1 MRRKRGAIIPL
12 EEAILAVG
20 VGLRRSAA
28 PEFHGFKLAKQLQA
42 FNDGGRLIAHGT
54 LYKGLS
60 RMEQAGL
67 LASRWEDAQIATDE
81 GRPLRRLYHVTG
93 LVESALASLHA
104 ERGSARRLAE
114 GGMATP

>member
-12 EEAILAVG
+12 EKAVLTVG
-20 VGLRRSAA
+20 VGLRRGSE

-54 LYKGLS
+54 LYKALS
-60 RMEQAGL
+60 RMEKAGL
-67 LASRWEDAQIATDE
+67 LASRWEDAQLATDE

-93 LVESALASLHA
+93 VGESALASLHA
-104 ERGSARRLAE
+104 ERRSLRQTA
-114 GGMATP
+114 GGMAPP